1 MILFNFC
8 TLIEVQGIGNLPT
21 LIILNL
27 YFSVVKTMSYFLY
40 PAKSGT
46 NPLTLS
52 I

>member
-1 MILFNFC
+1 MRLSNYC

-27 YFSVVKTMSYFLY
+27 YLSVVKTMSYFLY
-40 PAKSGT
+40 LAKSET
-46 NPLTLS
+46 NPLTLL